1 MASSRGAL
9 AALLL
14 LACAAAAAAFLP
26 AAAVAAGTPDGSEEW
41 GYVEVRP
48 SKRCKLDCC
57 FSSNLPAAAR
67 FDW

>member
-14 LACAAAAAAFLP
+14 LACAAAAG
-26 AAAVAAGTPDGSEEW
+26 AAGTPDGSEEW

-48 SKRCKLDCC
+48 SK
-57 FSSNLPAAAR
+57 
-67 FDW
+67 